1 MRKRL
6 ASISQVTGLMLLMT
20 AVAAFAVPSLF
31 FVFGLPVQKAWFWI
45 ALLLALGSGWLA
57 SRREEEERPVRLFVI
72 SAACSALV
80 FAVSFLL
87 SGYFYDLSYDGQAYH
102 QETMIHLAGGW
113 NPVYDEPLSVPTGH
127 SLWMNHYARA
137 SEIAATAFYKAT
149 GLLEHSKLF
158 NALLL
163 VASGCLSFSALS
175 ALRPGNSAV
184 VSAAVAVLLA
194 LNPVSVYQV
203 FSFYVD
209 GMLASLLLCLLA
221 LGALLFVRGG
231 WLPVTAYTLALMMTI
246 NIKFTA
252 IGYAG
257 VLTAGLIVALY
268 MSEQFGK
275 LKRVFTVALAGTI
288 IGVVLIGY
296 NPYVTNT
303 LRFGHPFYPVA
314 GEEKIDVVKNFT
326 PRNLEQMNPL
336 EQIGASY
343 FAVTTG
349 NSTEKKPTK
358 FKMPFTFSGNEL
370 TAFAEPDVAVSG
382 FGPLFSGVLLLS
394 LIVLV
399 LAFRS
404 RSGPALAATA
414 VIALLIV
421 SAVIN
426 PAAWWARYVPQL
438 WAVPL
443 ICVWLALSLQGY
455 RMLRAAGW
463 TLAAVIAVNS
473 LLVTGVY
480 ADKQAGWSNELRAQ
494 LQQLQA
500 MGQPVGA
507 DFGYSW
513 SNRERLKSLGIAFE
527 DMSPDACT
535 GEKLTLVKSGTTV
548 CLSGNGAPGQATASK

>member
-6 ASISQVTGLMLLMT
+6 ASISQVTGLTLLMT
-20 AVAAFAVPSLF
+20 AVAAFAVPSLL
-31 FVFGLPVQKAWFWI
+31 FVCGLPVQKAWFWI
-45 ALLLALGSGWLA
+45 AALLALGTGWLA
-57 SRREEEERPVRLFVI
+57 SRHEEDGNPVRLFAI
-72 SAACSALV
+72 SAACSALI
-80 FAVSFLL
+80 FAVSFML

-102 QETMIHLAGGW
+102 QETMIFLANGW

-158 NALLL
+158 NSLLIA
-163 VASGCLSFSALS
+163 ASGCLSFSALV
-175 ALRPGNSAV
+175 ALRPGNSPFVSAV
-184 VSAAVAVLLA
+184 VAALLA
-194 LNPVSVYQV
+194 LNPVSVYQA

-209 GMLASLLLCLLA
+209 GMVASLLLCLLA
-221 LGALLFVRGG
+221 LGVMLFVRGG
-231 WLPVTAYTLALMMTI
+231 WLPVAAYTLTLIMTI
-246 NIKFTA
+246 NVKFTA
-252 IGYAG
+252 FGYAG

-268 MSEQFGK
+268 MSEQFQK
-275 LKRVFTVALAGTI
+275 LKRVFTVAAAGTI
-288 IGVVLIGY
+288 VGVVLIGY

-303 LRFGHPFYPVA
+303 LNFGHPFYPVA
-314 GEEKIDVVKNFT
+314 GEDKIDVVQNFT
-326 PRNLEQMNPL
+326 PRNLEKMNPL
-336 EQIGASY
+336 EQMAASY

-358 FKMPFTFSGNEL
+358 FKWPFTFSENEL

-382 FGPLFSGVLLLS
+382 FGPLFSAVLLLS

-404 RSGPALAATA
+404 RSGPALAASA
-414 VIALLIV
+414 VIALLTV
-421 SAVIN
+421 SVVIN

-438 WAVPL
+438 WVVPL
-443 ICVWLALSLQGY
+443 VCVWLALSLQGY
-455 RMLRAAGW
+455 RVLKAAGW

-473 LLVTGVY
+473 LLVTGIY

-494 LQQLQA
+494 LRQLQA
-500 MGQPVGA
+500 AAQPVGA

-513 SNRERLKSLGIAFE
+513 SNRERLKSFGIAFE
-527 DMSPDACT
+527 DISPDSCA
-535 GEKLTLVKSGTTV
+535 GEKLTLIKSGTTV
-548 CLSGNGAPGQATASK
+548 CLNGSGAPGQATAAK